1 MRTRVYAALAVS
13 LALAA
18 PGAGS
23 VRAESQYDAGASD
36 HEIKIGNI
44 LAYSGPVSS
53 LGVIGRLEA
62 AYFRKINDDGGI
74 NGRKIDFVS
83 YDDGYSPPKT
93 VEQARKLVE
102 SDEVLFVF
110 NPAGTPT
117 NAAIQKYMNSKKVP
131 QLFVGSGATRWN
143 DPSGFPWTM
152 GWQPSYQAEGSI
164 FARYILVQKPD
175 AKIAVLYQNDDLGK
189 DYLKG
194 LKDGLG
200 SKASMIIL
208 EESYE
213 TSEPTIDSHIVKM
226 KASGADVL
234 VSIALPK
241 VAAQSIRK
249 VSEIGWKPMFI
260 LSSIGAS
267 IGAVIRP
274 AGFENAQGIV
284 STVYLKD
291 PSDPRWAADEA
302 RQRFDAFIAKYAPEA
317 DKNDFFVVYAYAVSQ
332 AVVKV
337 LEQCGNNLTR
347 ANVMQQASNLRDF
360 KPDMLLPGIAV
371 NTSPTDFAPI
381 KDMLTVR
388 LQGERW
394 VTFGDVMSSSGTKN

>member
-1 MRTRVYAALAVS
+1 MRTKIYAASAVA

-18 PGAGS
+18 GS
-23 VRAESQYDAGASD
+23 VGAENQYDTGAND
-36 HEIKIGNI
+36 HEIRIGNI

-53 LGVIGRLEA
+53 LGVIGRVET
-62 AYFRKINDDGGI
+62 AYFRKINDEGGI

-102 SDEVLFVF
+102 SDEVLFIF

-152 GWQPSYQAEGSI
+152 GWQPSYQAEGRI
-164 FARYILVQKPD
+164 FARYILMEKPD
-175 AKIAVLYQNDDLGK
+175 ARIAVLYQNDDLGK

-200 SKASMIIL
+200 SKASTIVL

-213 TSEPTIDSHIVKM
+213 NSEPTIDSHIVKM

-249 VSEIGWKPMFI
+249 VAEIGWKPLFI

-267 IGAVIRP
+267 IGTVIRP
-274 AGFENAQGIV
+274 AGLENAQGII

-291 PSDPRWAADEA
+291 PSDPRWVADEA
-302 RQRFDAFIAKYAPEA
+302 TQRFDAFIAKYAPET
-317 DKNDFFVVYAYAVSQ
+317 DKNDFFVVYAYAVAQ
-332 AVVKV
+332 TMMKV

>member
-53 LGVIGRLEA
+53 LGAIGRLEA